1 MKILDVC
8 CGSRM
13 FWFDKKNKDTI
24 YMDIRSEQFEVY
36 GKKINVSPDI
46 IGDFRS
52 IPFENGIFDHVVFDP
67 PHLKWA
73 GKDSIMKAQYG
84 QLDKDTWKEDIAQGF
99 HECMRVLKTSGTLV
113 FKWSDCQ
120 VNVKGILEA
129 IPYKPLYGNQRGT
142 THWIVFAKEE
152 AE

>member
-1 MKILDVC
+1 MT
-8 CGSRM
+8 
-13 FWFDKKNKDTI
+13 KKNKDTI

-52 IPFENGIFDHVVFDP
+52 IPFENEIFDHVVFDP